1 MARTKGEPKAKKQT
15 GLGRVT
21 VPIARANPGFRTA
34 TKQRRKR
41 QATRTMR
48 RFESAITL
56 TRRAVVDWQAGRR
69 RTLPGFSGW
78 QTSKILSLF
87 LLAGVAGLLYW
98 ATNADAWFIDRKNV
112 SFTNITYLKPDE
124 LYQAAGIKDWNIL
137 WLQPEEI
144 RRQLRALPFVA
155 DATVQVQSPGRVA
168 VTLQETQPI
177 ALWVTQDATLW
188 LMPGGLALPAP
199 AAAQGALLR
208 IVDGGHEAGALGTQP
223 GTAMDPTVLT
233 SALAL
238 AKQFPALTE
247 VRYNHDYGLNF
258 HAPKNDAWVY
268 WGDGNKM
275 EQKLANLAAVQA
287 LIEKGQATP
296 QIIDVRYER
305 PYIR

>member
-1 MARTKGEPKAKKQT
+1 MARTAGERIPKKQT
-15 GLGRVT
+15 GPSRVT

-41 QATRTMR
+41 QAARTMR
-48 RFESAITL
+48 RFESALTL

-78 QTSKILSLF
+78 QASKVLSLF
-87 LLAGVAGLLYW
+87 LLAWVAGLLYW
-98 ATNADAWFIDRKNV
+98 ATSADAWFIDRKNV
-112 SFTNITYLKPDE
+112 SFTNVTYLKPDE
-124 LYQAAGIKDWNIL
+124 LYQAAGVKDWNIL

-144 RRQLRALPFVA
+144 RQQLRALPFVA
-155 DATVQVQSPGRVA
+155 DATVQVEMPGHVA
-168 VTLQETQPI
+168 VAMQETQPV

-188 LMPGGLALPAP
+188 LMPSGLALPAP
-199 AAAQGALLR
+199 AAAQGVLLR

-223 GTAMDPTVLT
+223 STAMDPTVLT

-238 AKQFPALTE
+238 AQQFPGLTE
-247 VRYNHDYGLNF
+247 VRYNQNYGLNF
-258 HAPKNDAWVY
+258 HAPTNDAWVY

-275 EQKLANLAAVQA
+275 EQKLANLAAVQE
-287 LIEKGQATP
+287 LIEQGKITP
-296 QIIDVRYER
+296 QVIDVRYER